1 MKSFTEIINY
11 NQYKRGEYMQI
22 SNNVLI
28 KVQDSDI
35 KNGTFEIPQL
45 VTGIA
50 DWAFQYSK
58 KLEYIKI
65 PENVKYLG
73 HGIFDNCIN
82 LKKVYLSKNIT
93 ELPYSAFN
101 SCDSLEKIEVAED
114 NKKYYSRNG
123 VLYNKALTELV
134 VCPAQREKI
143 LLPET
148 ITTIKRNAFMG
159 CSKIK
164 RIKLPEGLKTIEG
177 CAFSRCTNL
186 TELQLPTS
194 LKNLDYFTFF
204 CSNIKQIVVLDE
216 TIKFDYS
223 VLENCSNLK
232 TIVIKGKTD
241 KGIPIPNC
249 KEVFDFLNNKT
260 QKVRNEIIENAIDSN
275 VQTGLALYLL
285 ENKESDFFTDKIV
298 NNLYSYG
305 KFIIDNSGNNELK
318 NLLKSNILLD
328 PEYSTILLN
337 DLKRL
342 QQYYTKQKTIEL
354 DLKRA

>member
-1 MKSFTEIINY
+1 MK
-11 NQYKRGEYMQI
+11 I

-35 KNGTFEIPQL
+35 KDGTFEIPKMII
-45 VTGIA
+45 GIA

-82 LKKVYLSKNIT
+82 LKTVYLSKNIT
-93 ELPYSAFN
+93 ELPYSTFN
-101 SCDSLEKIEVAED
+101 SCDSLEKIEVSSD

-123 VLYNKALTELV
+123 VLYNKSLTEIV
-134 VCPAQREKI
+134 VCPAQREKVI
-143 LLPET
+143 LPKT

-159 CSKIK
+159 CSKLTK
-164 RIKLPEGLKTIEG
+164 IKLPENLKTIEG

-186 TELQLPTS
+186 TELELPTS

-204 CSNIKQIVVLDE
+204 CSNIKQIIVLDE
-216 TIKFDYS
+216 AIKFDYS
-223 VLENCSNLK
+223 VLENCSSLK
-232 TIVIKGKTD
+232 TIVIKGESD
-241 KGIPIPNC
+241 KGIPIPNS
-249 KEVFDFLNNKT
+249 KEVFDFLNNKN
-260 QKVRNEIIENAIDSN
+260 KKARNQIIENAIDTN

-285 ENKESDFFTDKIV
+285 ENEKLDFFTDKII
-298 NNLYSYG
+298 NNLFNYG
-305 KFIIDNSGNNELK
+305 KFIIDNSGNNELR
-318 NLLKSNILLD
+318 NLLKSNILSN
-328 PEYSTILLN
+328 PEYNTMLLE

-342 QQYYTKQKTIEL
+342 QEYYTKQKTIEL